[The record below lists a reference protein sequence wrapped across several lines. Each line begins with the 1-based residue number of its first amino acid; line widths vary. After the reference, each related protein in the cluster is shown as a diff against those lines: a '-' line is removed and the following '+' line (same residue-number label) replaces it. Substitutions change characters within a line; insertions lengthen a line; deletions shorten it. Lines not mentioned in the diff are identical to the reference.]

1 MNNSVFTYVNQLV
14 SYGLN
19 TGLIAPEDKIYTFN
33 QLMEVLQ
40 LEEPEEDFTV
50 DNANDEEWPLEEI
63 LSGLLDY
70 AFEKGLIPENT
81 VTYRDL
87 FDVKL
92 MNVLVKRP
100 SEVIREF
107 NKNFFIY
114 YLLTVNRVSFL
125 GGTLFY

>member
-1 MNNSVFTYVNQLV
+1 M
-14 SYGLN
+14 
-19 TGLIAPEDKIYTFN
+19 
-33 QLMEVLQ
+33 
-40 LEEPEEDFTV
+40 
-50 DNANDEEWPLEEI
+50 DNANDEEWLLEEI

-81 VTYRDL
+81 VSYRDL

-107 NKNFFIY
+107 NENYAILPKKATDAYFKF
-114 YLLTVNRVSFL
+114 SCDSD
-125 GGTLFY
+125 

>member
-1 MNNSVFTYVNQLV
+1 M
-14 SYGLN
+14 
-19 TGLIAPEDKIYTFN
+19 
-33 QLMEVLQ
+33 
-40 LEEPEEDFTV
+40 

-107 NKNFFIY
+107 F
-114 YLLTVNRVSFL
+114 
-125 GGTLFY
+125 

>member
-14 SYGLN
+14 SYGLK
-19 TGLIAPEDKIYTFN
+19 TGLIATEDKIYTFN

-107 NKNFFIY
+107 NENYASSPKKATDAYFKF
-114 YLLTVNRVSFL
+114 SCDSD
-125 GGTLFY
+125 

>member
-107 NKNFFIY
+107 NENYAISPEKATDAYFKF
-114 YLLTVNRVSFL
+114 SCDSD
-125 GGTLFY
+125 